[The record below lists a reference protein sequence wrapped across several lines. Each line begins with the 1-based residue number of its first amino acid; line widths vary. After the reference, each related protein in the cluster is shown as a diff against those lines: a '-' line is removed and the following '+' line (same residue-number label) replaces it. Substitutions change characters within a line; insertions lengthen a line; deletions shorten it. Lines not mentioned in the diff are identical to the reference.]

1 MPGRPPKP
9 RPPSS
14 QRKDLISQLRSDIG
28 NYRARTEREAMEE
41 KLGRRL
47 TEHEWLAIQAAE
59 NDRSE

>member
-9 RPPSS
+9 RPVSA
-14 QRKDLISQLRSDIG
+14 QRSDLINQLRSDIG

-47 TEHEWLAIQAAE
+47 NEPEWHAIQDAE
-59 NDRSE
+59 RDRAE